1 MIDKS
6 KNEER
11 LLVLKEIAEKY
22 NLIDIIDKLNCFEI
36 LNRDYCAHILVV
48 GSFSAGKSALLNKY
62 IGKSVL
68 EESQAPE
75 TAFATEL
82 KFSENERLVAEY
94 IDGTKIENLDFNV
107 LKSDADKISNLICYV
122 NSENIKLHPDYIM
135 VDTPGFDSGVER
147 HNKALIKYIPQGTA
161 YILVIDSDK
170 GTLSESTLNFLKE
183 VNCYS
188 NDIGIIINKCDKKIP
203 TEVEK
208 VKNHIKNMLLAHTGF
223 DYPIITTSIHDLD
236 ILEKLNELVES
247 FDVNYLYDKNVTS
260 ELVYIKELIEDSLVI
275 IQDNESCDLSELDNE
290 INLREKA
297 KTELINS
304 IDSKKAK
311 IKSEIR
317 GNMKNKIISLV
328 RNGLTNQADYLATG
342 ALISAES
349 LQQRVIEIVRPILI
363 TEVEE
368 YSEVAIDAFVNKL
381 EVSLLKS
388 FDEELD
394 LEQIIKSVY
403 EKIKGIIDSGKFN
416 ISNRSIFEL
425 DSNKKFNSMSAKL
438 YKTISTAIAISTNV
452 LAPII
457 ELLIV
462 FLPDLVNLFKSIVSD
477 SREEKAKKIIL
488 NEIIPQII
496 AKLHNELDV
505 PLQDVEEA
513 AINGV
518 VLTIQE
524 LIDTENNAL
533 AILKSKKQEKIDSYD
548 NKVLNIQKDIELIKD
563 IKIF

>member
-477 SREEKAKKIIL
+477 SKEEKAKKIIL

-548 NKVLNIQKDIELIKD
+548 NKVLNIQKDIELIKG
-563 IKIF
+563 I

>member
-82 KFSENERLVAEY
+82 NFSENERLVAEY

-548 NKVLNIQKDIELIKD
+548 NKVLNIQKDIELIKG
-563 IKIF
+563 I

>member
-94 IDGTKIENLDFNV
+94 IDGTKIENPDFNV

-548 NKVLNIQKDIELIKD
+548 NKVLNIQKDIELIKG
-563 IKIF
+563 I

>member
-548 NKVLNIQKDIELIKD
+548 NKVLNIQKDIELIKG
-563 IKIF
+563 I

>member
-462 FLPDLVNLFKSIVSD
+462 FLPDLVNLFKSLVSD

-548 NKVLNIQKDIELIKD
+548 NKVLNIQKDIELIKG
-563 IKIF
+563 I

>member
-496 AKLHNELDV
+496 AKLHNELEV

-548 NKVLNIQKDIELIKD
+548 NKVLNIQKDIELIKG
-563 IKIF
+563 I

>member
-11 LLVLKEIAEKY
+11 LLVLKEIAKKY
-22 NLIDIIDKLNCFEI
+22 NLIDIINKLNCFEI

-82 KFSENERLVAEY
+82 KFSENERFVAEY
-94 IDGTKIENLDFNV
+94 IDGRKIENLDFNV

-247 FDVNYLYDKNVTS
+247 FDVNYLYNKNVTS

-548 NKVLNIQKDIELIKD
+548 NKVLNIQKDIELIKG
-563 IKIF
+563 I

>member
-260 ELVYIKELIEDSLVI
+260 ELVYIKELIENSLVI

-328 RNGLTNQADYLATG
+328 RKGLTNQADYLATG

-548 NKVLNIQKDIELIKD
+548 NKVLNIQKDIELIKG
-563 IKIF
+563 I

>member
-203 TEVEK
+203 TEVEI

-548 NKVLNIQKDIELIKD
+548 NKVLNIQKDIELIKG
-563 IKIF
+563 I

>member
-161 YILVIDSDK
+161 YILVVDSDK

-548 NKVLNIQKDIELIKD
+548 NKVLNIQKDIELIKG
-563 IKIF
+563 I

>member
-82 KFSENERLVAEY
+82 KFSENERFVAEY
-94 IDGTKIENLDFNV
+94 IDGRKIENLDFNV

-311 IKSEIR
+311 IRSEIR

-488 NEIIPQII
+488 NEVIPQII

-505 PLQDVEEA
+505 PLHDVEEA

-548 NKVLNIQKDIELIKD
+548 NKVLNIQKDIELIKG
-563 IKIF
+563 I

>member
-223 DYPIITTSIHDLD
+223 D
-236 ILEKLNELVES
+236 
-247 FDVNYLYDKNVTS
+247 
-260 ELVYIKELIEDSLVI
+260 
-275 IQDNESCDLSELDNE
+275 
-290 INLREKA
+290 
-297 KTELINS
+297 
-304 IDSKKAK
+304 
-311 IKSEIR
+311 
-317 GNMKNKIISLV
+317 
-328 RNGLTNQADYLATG
+328 
-342 ALISAES
+342 
-349 LQQRVIEIVRPILI
+349 
-363 TEVEE
+363 
-368 YSEVAIDAFVNKL
+368 
-381 EVSLLKS
+381 
-388 FDEELD
+388 
-394 LEQIIKSVY
+394 
-403 EKIKGIIDSGKFN
+403 
-416 ISNRSIFEL
+416 
-425 DSNKKFNSMSAKL
+425 
-438 YKTISTAIAISTNV
+438 
-452 LAPII
+452 
-457 ELLIV
+457 
-462 FLPDLVNLFKSIVSD
+462 
-477 SREEKAKKIIL
+477 
-488 NEIIPQII
+488 
-496 AKLHNELDV
+496 
-505 PLQDVEEA
+505 
-513 AINGV
+513 
-518 VLTIQE
+518 
-524 LIDTENNAL
+524 
-533 AILKSKKQEKIDSYD
+533 
-548 NKVLNIQKDIELIKD
+548 
-563 IKIF
+563 

>member
-82 KFSENERLVAEY
+82 KFSENEQLVAEY

-548 NKVLNIQKDIELIKD
+548 NKVLNIQKDIELIKG
-563 IKIF
+563 I

>member
-82 KFSENERLVAEY
+82 KFSENERFVAEY

-223 DYPIITTSIHDLD
+223 DYPIITTSIYDLD

-416 ISNRSIFEL
+416 ISNRSILEL

-548 NKVLNIQKDIELIKD
+548 NKVLNIQ
-563 IKIF
+563 

>member
-6 KNEER
+6 KNEEQ

-48 GSFSAGKSALLNKY
+48 GSFSVGKSALLNKY

-548 NKVLNIQKDIELIKD
+548 NKVLNIQKDIELIKG
-563 IKIF
+563 I

>member
-223 DYPIITTSIHDLD
+223 DYPIITTSIYDLD

-548 NKVLNIQKDIELIKD
+548 NKVLNIQKDIELIKG
-563 IKIF
+563 I

>member
-416 ISNRSIFEL
+416 ISNRSIFKL

-548 NKVLNIQKDIELIKD
+548 NKVLNIQKDIELIKG
-563 IKIF
+563 I

>member
-6 KNEER
+6 KNEQR

-22 NLIDIIDKLNCFEI
+22 NLIDIIDKLNSFEI

-94 IDGTKIENLDFNV
+94 IDGSKIENLDFNA

-147 HNKALIKYIPQGTA
+147 HNKALIKYIPQGNA
-161 YILVIDSDK
+161 YILVVDSDK

-518 VLTIQE
+518 ILTIQE

-548 NKVLNIQKDIELIKD
+548 NKVLNIQKDIELIKG
-563 IKIF
+563 I

>member
-1 MIDKS
+1 M
-6 KNEER
+6 
-11 LLVLKEIAEKY
+11 
-22 NLIDIIDKLNCFEI
+22 
-36 LNRDYCAHILVV
+36 
-48 GSFSAGKSALLNKY
+48 
-62 IGKSVL
+62 
-68 EESQAPE
+68 
-75 TAFATEL
+75 
-82 KFSENERLVAEY
+82 
-94 IDGTKIENLDFNV
+94 
-107 LKSDADKISNLICYV
+107 
-122 NSENIKLHPDYIM
+122 
-135 VDTPGFDSGVER
+135 
-147 HNKALIKYIPQGTA
+147 
-161 YILVIDSDK
+161 
-170 GTLSESTLNFLKE
+170 
-183 VNCYS
+183 
-188 NDIGIIINKCDKKIP
+188 
-203 TEVEK
+203 
-208 VKNHIKNMLLAHTGF
+208 
-223 DYPIITTSIHDLD
+223 
-236 ILEKLNELVES
+236 
-247 FDVNYLYDKNVTS
+247 
-260 ELVYIKELIEDSLVI
+260 
-275 IQDNESCDLSELDNE
+275 
-290 INLREKA
+290 
-297 KTELINS
+297 
-304 IDSKKAK
+304 
-311 IKSEIR
+311 
-317 GNMKNKIISLV
+317 
-328 RNGLTNQADYLATG
+328 
-342 ALISAES
+342 
-349 LQQRVIEIVRPILI
+349 
-363 TEVEE
+363 
-368 YSEVAIDAFVNKL
+368 
-381 EVSLLKS
+381 KS

-548 NKVLNIQKDIELIKD
+548 NKVLNIQKDIELIKG
-563 IKIF
+563 I

>member
-82 KFSENERLVAEY
+82 KYSESERLVAEY
-94 IDGTKIENLDFNV
+94 IDGTKIENLDFKV
-107 LKSDADKISNLICYV
+107 LESDADKISNLICYV
-122 NSENIKLHPDYIM
+122 NSENIKIHPDYIM

-203 TEVEK
+203 TEIEK
-208 VKNHIKNMLLAHTGF
+208 VKNHIKNLLLAHTGF
-223 DYPIITTSIHDLD
+223 DYPIITTSIHDLN
-236 ILEKLNELVES
+236 ILEKLNKLVES

-260 ELVYIKELIEDSLVI
+260 ELIYIKELIEGSLVVI
-275 IQDNESCDLSELDNE
+275 KDNEFCDLSELDNE

-304 IDSKKAK
+304 IDSEKAK
-311 IKSEIR
+311 IRSEIR

-328 RNGLTNQADYLATG
+328 KNGLTNQADYLATG

-349 LQQRVIEIVRPILI
+349 LKQRVIEIVRPILI

-381 EVSLLKS
+381 EFSLLKS
-388 FDEELD
+388 FDKELD

-403 EKIKGIIDSGKFN
+403 EKIRGIIDSGKFN
-416 ISNRSIFEL
+416 ISNRSILEL
-425 DSNKKFNSMSAKL
+425 DSNKKFSSMSAKL

-477 SREEKAKKIIL
+477 TREEKAKKIIL

-505 PLQDVEEA
+505 PLHDVEEA

-533 AILKSKKQEKIDSYD
+533 EILKSKKQEKIDFYD
-548 NKVLNIQKDIELIKD
+548 NKVLNIQKDIELIKG
-563 IKIF
+563 I

>member
-82 KFSENERLVAEY
+82 KFSENERFVAEY

-223 DYPIITTSIHDLD
+223 DYPIITTSIYDLD

-342 ALISAES
+342 ALINAES

-416 ISNRSIFEL
+416 ISNRSILEL

-548 NKVLNIQKDIELIKD
+548 NKVLNIQKDIELIKG
-563 IKIF
+563 I

>member
-82 KFSENERLVAEY
+82 KFSENERFVAEY
-94 IDGTKIENLDFNV
+94 IDGTKIEKLDFNV

-170 GTLSESTLNFLKE
+170 GTLSESTLNFFKE

-548 NKVLNIQKDIELIKD
+548 NKVLNIQKDIELIKG
-563 IKIF
+563 I

>member
-82 KFSENERLVAEY
+82 KFSENERFVAEY

-223 DYPIITTSIHDLD
+223 DYPIITTSIYDLD

-403 EKIKGIIDSGKFN
+403 VKIKGIIDSGKFN
-416 ISNRSIFEL
+416 ISNRSILEL

-548 NKVLNIQKDIELIKD
+548 NKVLNIQKDIELIKG
-563 IKIF
+563 I

>member
-328 RNGLTNQADYLATG
+328 RKGLTNQADYLATG

-488 NEIIPQII
+488 NEIISQII

-548 NKVLNIQKDIELIKD
+548 NKVLNIQKDIELIKG
-563 IKIF
+563 I

>member
-368 YSEVAIDAFVNKL
+368 YSEVAIEAFVNKL

-548 NKVLNIQKDIELIKD
+548 NKVLNIQKDIELIKG
-563 IKIF
+563 I

>member
-6 KNEER
+6 KNEEQ

-94 IDGTKIENLDFNV
+94 IDGRKIENLDFNA

-161 YILVIDSDK
+161 YILVVDSDK

-548 NKVLNIQKDIELIKD
+548 NKVLNIQKDIELIKG
-563 IKIF
+563 I

>member
-247 FDVNYLYDKNVTS
+247 FDVNHLYDKNVTS

-548 NKVLNIQKDIELIKD
+548 NKVLNIQKDIELIKG
-563 IKIF
+563 I

>member
-6 KNEER
+6 KNEEQ

-48 GSFSAGKSALLNKY
+48 GSFSVGKSALLNKY

-236 ILEKLNELVES
+236 ILEKLNELVGS

-548 NKVLNIQKDIELIKD
+548 NKVLNIQKDIELIKG
-563 IKIF
+563 I

>member
-36 LNRDYCAHILVV
+36 LNRDYCSHILVV
-48 GSFSAGKSALLNKY
+48 GSFIAGKSALLNKY

-82 KFSENERLVAEY
+82 KFSENERFVTEY
-94 IDGTKIENLDFNV
+94 IDGRKIENLDFNV

-311 IKSEIR
+311 IRSEIR

-488 NEIIPQII
+488 NEVIPQII

-505 PLQDVEEA
+505 PLHDVEEA

-548 NKVLNIQKDIELIKD
+548 NKVLNIQKDIELIKG
-563 IKIF
+563 I

>member
-260 ELVYIKELIEDSLVI
+260 ELVYIKKLIEDSLVI

-548 NKVLNIQKDIELIKD
+548 NKVLNIQKDIELIKG
-563 IKIF
+563 I

>member
-260 ELVYIKELIEDSLVI
+260 ELVYIKELIEDLLVI

-548 NKVLNIQKDIELIKD
+548 NKVLNIQKDIELIKG
-563 IKIF
+563 I

>member
-328 RNGLTNQADYLATG
+328 RKGLTNQADYLATG

-548 NKVLNIQKDIELIKD
+548 NKVLNIQKDIELIKG
-563 IKIF
+563 I

>member
-82 KFSENERLVAEY
+82 KFSENERFVAEY
-94 IDGTKIENLDFNV
+94 IDGTKIEKLDFNV

-170 GTLSESTLNFLKE
+170 GTLSESTLNFFKE

-416 ISNRSIFEL
+416 ISNRSILEL

-548 NKVLNIQKDIELIKD
+548 NKVLNIQKDIELIKG
-563 IKIF
+563 I

>member
-416 ISNRSIFEL
+416 ITNRSIFEL

-548 NKVLNIQKDIELIKD
+548 NKVLNIQKDIELIKG
-563 IKIF
+563 I

>member
-247 FDVNYLYDKNVTS
+247 FDVNYLYYKNVTS

-548 NKVLNIQKDIELIKD
+548 NKVLNIQKDIELIKG
-563 IKIF
+563 I

>member
-82 KFSENERLVAEY
+82 KFSENERFVAEY
-94 IDGTKIENLDFNV
+94 IDGTKIEKLDFNV

-170 GTLSESTLNFLKE
+170 GTLSESTLNFFKE

-518 VLTIQE
+518 VLTIHE

-548 NKVLNIQKDIELIKD
+548 NKVLNIQKDIELIKG
-563 IKIF
+563 I

>member
-82 KFSENERLVAEY
+82 KFSENERFVAEY

-161 YILVIDSDK
+161 YILVVDSDK

-275 IQDNESCDLSELDNE
+275 IQDNEFCDLSELDNE

-425 DSNKKFNSMSAKL
+425 DNNKKFNSMSAKL

-548 NKVLNIQKDIELIKD
+548 NKVLNIQKDIELIKG
-563 IKIF
+563 I

>member
-82 KFSENERLVAEY
+82 NFSENERLVAEY

-533 AILKSKKQEKIDSYD
+533 AIMKSKKQEKIDSYD
-548 NKVLNIQKDIELIKD
+548 NKVLNIQKDIELIKG
-563 IKIF
+563 I

>member
-82 KFSENERLVAEY
+82 KFSENERFVAEY

-416 ISNRSIFEL
+416 ISNRSILEL

-548 NKVLNIQKDIELIKD
+548 NKVLNIQKDIELIKG
-563 IKIF
+563 I

>member
-82 KFSENERLVAEY
+82 KFSENERFVAEY

-223 DYPIITTSIHDLD
+223 DYPIITTSIYDLD

-368 YSEVAIDAFVNKL
+368 YSEVTIDAFVNKL

-416 ISNRSIFEL
+416 ISNRSILEL

-548 NKVLNIQKDIELIKD
+548 NKVLNIQKDIELIKG
-563 IKIF
+563 I